1 MGRTSPRFTTEE
13 EARRSFRAL
22 ECGPEPDLT
31 SLLELGQVAI
41 DNGWV
46 ALARDV
52 FTRGA
57 SACTAQTADD
67 LVIGFIV
74 GIATVLQA
82 EGEHARAIE
91 LLEDMLRSAR
101 AHVPDLEHAVR
112 LHIAVSLLTL
122 GDTPSAAEQLV
133 AIEVFAAGRGAEG
146 LVRAARALRA
156 TMQGLHGDAGSAMT
170 ALREQLSAMAEQG
183 APPRALA
190 CARLALA
197 ARLREAGEVNAARA
211 EISDAI
217 TVLEALGD
225 AAGLAWAYEGLGAL
239 DGLDGERG
247 GALSLFERALRDAA
261 PANDERAEAAQCQ
274 PGRAVRHT
282 ERIGGRLGRRMDV
295 LEPFTTQDL
304 GVEAAEPGLVLADAP
319 AARVPEVAPPQIQ
332 HRRALHLQAAKGV
345 RAATRASR
353 RSQVSVGLVDRR
365 RRWCRDAG
373 DERRRT
379 SNAHGDRRLLD
390 RRCRR

>member
-57 SACTAQTADD
+57 GACTAQTADD

-211 EISDAI
+211 EISGAI

-225 AAGLAWAYEGLGAL
+225 AAGLAWAYQGLGVL
-239 DGLDGERG
+239 DRLDGEWG
-247 GALSLFERALRDAA
+247 GALSPFERALRDAA
-261 PANDERAEAAQCQ
+261 PANERAATAQCQ
-274 PGRAVRHT
+274 PRRAVRPT
-282 ERIGGRLGRRMDV
+282 ERGGRLERRMDV

-304 GVEAAEPGLVLADAP
+304 RVEAAEPGLVLADAP
-319 AARVPEVAPPQIQ
+319 AARVPEVARPQIQ
-332 HRRALHLQAAKGV
+332 HRRALHPQSAKGV
-345 RAATRASR
+345 RAPMRASR

-379 SNAHGDRRLLD
+379 SNARGDRRLLD